1 MALGLVMTSVQRQ
14 FFAACVA
21 AALFLAA
28 VLTSPDMQVQAAPFG
43 HSQIA
48 PR

>member
-1 MALGLVMTSVQRQ
+1 MTTEHRQ

-28 VLTSPDMQVQAAPFG
+28 VVASVDMQVQAPPLG
-43 HSQIA
+43 HAQIA
-48 PR
+48 LR

>member
-1 MALGLVMTSVQRQ
+1 MTSELRQ

-28 VLTSPDMQVQAAPFG
+28 VLTSVDVQVQAQPF
-43 HSQIA
+43 SQTRIA
-48 PR
+48 LR